1 MNPIGTQPKPTTE
14 ARLIYRS
21 AAMHTLM
28 HMVERVARSSA
39 AVLITGESGVGKELV
54 ARAVHRSSIRRDH
67 PLVDINCAAL
77 PENLIESELFG
88 YEKGAFSGAD
98 STRPGLFESADGGS
112 LFLDEVG
119 DLDLRLQVKLLRV
132 LDGAP
137 FYRLGGREKISV
149 DVRIIAATNQ
159 PLEQSVQTGRFR
171 LDLFHRL
178 SQFQLRVPPLRV
190 RPDDIEELAT
200 YFAQQQQEGATFSRS
215 ALDALRAYR
224 WPGNVR
230 ELRNV
235 ITQAVLMATENRV
248 TTVQLPIE
256 VASGA
261 SLTNKEEAGP
271 PDLDS
276 VEQKTIL
283 EALVRNQSNQT
294 KTAKELGISRR
305 TLVRKLR
312 QYREKAEQIAAAEN
326 LGIVRGEQQQS
337 FRFSLSVPA
346 TVEMESGENF
356 VATVANISAGG
367 LSLRGVPDAT
377 RCVGILQLGLKLPDD
392 GPAIHAKARRVWSDT
407 SGNVGLCFM
416 ELTNETWLRLQQWLV
431 EKQREEGW
439 QVQS

>member
-1 MNPIGTQPKPTTE
+1 MTPNGTQSKPQTE
-14 ARLIYRS
+14 VRLIYRS
-21 AAMHTLM
+21 AVMQTLM
-28 HMVERVARSSA
+28 NMVERVARSSA

-54 ARAVHRSSIRRDH
+54 ARAVHRSSFRRDH

-88 YEKGAFSGAD
+88 YEKGAFSGAE

-200 YFAQQQQEGATFSRS
+200 YFAQQQQAGATISES
-215 ALDALRAYR
+215 AMNALRGYR

-235 ITQAVLMATENRV
+235 ITQAVLMATDNRV

-261 SLTNKEEAGP
+261 HVANKDEAGP

-283 EALVRNQSNQT
+283 EALARNQSNQT
-294 KTAKELGISRR
+294 KTAKEL
-305 TLVRKLR
+305 
-312 QYREKAEQIAAAEN
+312 
-326 LGIVRGEQQQS
+326 
-337 FRFSLSVPA
+337 
-346 TVEMESGENF
+346 
-356 VATVANISAGG
+356 
-367 LSLRGVPDAT
+367 
-377 RCVGILQLGLKLPDD
+377 
-392 GPAIHAKARRVWSDT
+392 
-407 SGNVGLCFM
+407 
-416 ELTNETWLRLQQWLV
+416 
-431 EKQREEGW
+431 
-439 QVQS
+439 